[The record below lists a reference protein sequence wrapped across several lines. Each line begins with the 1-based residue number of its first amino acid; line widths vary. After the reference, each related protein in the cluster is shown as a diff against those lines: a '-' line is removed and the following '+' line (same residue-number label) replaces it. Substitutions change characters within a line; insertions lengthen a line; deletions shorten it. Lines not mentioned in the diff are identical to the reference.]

1 MACPWKLDWKTAA
14 NAALFAQQGETYDNV
29 SYSVVSSMND
39 YHAAKMIRLP
49 DSVPASAGGLNKTSK
64 NNQMMPVFCP
74 IFACTVR

>member
-1 MACPWKLDWKTAA
+1 MACPWKLDWKTVA
-14 NAALFAQQGETYDNV
+14 NVALSSQLGETYDNV
-29 SYSVVSSMND
+29 SHSVVSSMND

-64 NNQMMPVFCP
+64 KDLMLPVFYS